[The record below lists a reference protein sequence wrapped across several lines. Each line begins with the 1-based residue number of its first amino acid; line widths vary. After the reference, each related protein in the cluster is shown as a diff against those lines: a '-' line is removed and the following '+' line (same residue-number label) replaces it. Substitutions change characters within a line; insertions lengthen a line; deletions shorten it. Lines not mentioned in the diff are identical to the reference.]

1 MMKSDEEQDQLLTAS
16 DAARILGLSRDMV
29 RILSNKGI
37 LPSQRAA
44 NGYHLFRRGDV
55 EELARKRADE
65 RAARKAMMES
75 RGSSKRSTGTD

>member
-1 MMKSDEEQDQLLTAS
+1 MQGDEQHDQLLTAS

-29 RILSNKGI
+29 RILSNKGV

-55 EELARKRADE
+55 EELARKRAEE
-65 RAARKAMMES
+65 RAARKAWMET
-75 RGSSKRSTGTD
+75 RDAKPAR

>member
-1 MMKSDEEQDQLLTAS
+1 MTTDDRDQLLTAS

-29 RILSNKGI
+29 RILSQKGV

-55 EELARKRADE
+55 EELARKRAAE
-65 RAARKAMMES
+65 RRPRNAE
-75 RGSSKRSTGTD
+75 

>member
-1 MMKSDEEQDQLLTAS
+1 MNADDDELLTAS

-29 RILSNKGI
+29 RILASKGA

-55 EELARKRADE
+55 EQLARVRAE
-65 RAARKAMMES
+65 RRRPGGRDRDPQKGPE
-75 RGSSKRSTGTD
+75 R